1 MQYRDTVTV
10 AVPFRILRVFRSLT
24 LLAVLWTLAACTS
37 TEPEAHLEPIKSPND
52 EFAYRYIVLD
62 NGLRALLIS
71 NPQTPKAAA
80 SLDVEVGSGDN
91 PKDRE
96 GLAHFLEH
104 MLFLGTEKYPDAAEY
119 EEFITEHGGS
129 RNAYT
134 SFEHTNYFFDIDPD
148 HLAGALDRFA
158 QFFIAPN
165 FDSKYVERERNAVQA
180 EYQMGIKSDGR
191 RGLDVLQASM
201 NPAHPFSQ
209 FSVGSLDTLADR
221 PGASVRDDLLRFY
234 DKYYSANVM
243 RLAVLG
249 SDSLDSIEDM
259 VREVFSAVPNRE
271 VEQQDITQP
280 LFVEAQLPMLIKV
293 KPEGTRRQLE
303 VNFQIPEF
311 RDQYDAKPMAYVS
324 NLVGHEGEGSL
335 LSALKDAG
343 LADGLSSGTGLEW
356 RGGALFSI
364 TISLTEVG
372 VAQYETVLQH
382 VFAYLEMLQAGEPE
396 RRLFDEQ
403 ASLAELAFRFREP
416 STPFH
421 YVSVL
426 SNSMHYFAPQDT
438 LRGPYTLDR
447 FAPSETKRA
456 IGMLRPELAQVV
468 LTAPEVTTDEI
479 SPHYDVPYALAGPEA
494 VLLSRWVS
502 DDVAAMALP
511 EPNPFIADSV
521 ELVALGED
529 NPALPEV
536 VEEEERKRIW
546 FKQAV
551 DFRVP
556 KGAIYV
562 SFRSPLV
569 GQSAEQKAAALLY
582 TRAVK
587 DALNEYTYPAL
598 LAGLGFDFYRHS
610 QGISLRLSG
619 YNDKQLVLLDKLLTD
634 IASLEFDPNRVE
646 RIRREMILSYENTVA
661 RRPSS
666 QLIDDLRQ
674 AVSSG
679 EFDEQSM
686 IDALEALTL
695 ERLEQYRAEFWNS
708 ARAEALVYGNHP
720 ANAAAQL
727 SASLDRVLAPQGGQ
741 LALAPQVLA
750 LSEERSVQLQSNI
763 DHDDAVV
770 MWYLQGAGTSLADR
784 AHVALTAQIVQS
796 GFFQQLRTEQ
806 QLGYVVSSFP
816 WAQYD
821 MPALVLMVQSPSHSS
836 AAVTQ
841 AMDVFLNDTL
851 DAIDEDQFLRHR
863 AALIKDMLK
872 PDENLGERAEF
883 YWQAIAFREWG
894 FDAPQKMA
902 DAIRAIDYESW
913 RTAYEKLFLEK
924 RRSLLAFSAGA
935 QGDTPPE
942 NEAARYADPASLRS
956 ESAKHTV
963 DLAPL

>member
-259 VREVFSAVPNRE
+259 VREMFSAVPNRE

-382 VFAYLEMLQAGEPE
+382 VFAYLEMLQAG
-396 RRLFDEQ
+396 
-403 ASLAELAFRFREP
+403 
-416 STPFH
+416 
-421 YVSVL
+421 
-426 SNSMHYFAPQDT
+426 
-438 LRGPYTLDR
+438 
-447 FAPSETKRA
+447 
-456 IGMLRPELAQVV
+456 
-468 LTAPEVTTDEI
+468 
-479 SPHYDVPYALAGPEA
+479 
-494 VLLSRWVS
+494 
-502 DDVAAMALP
+502 
-511 EPNPFIADSV
+511 
-521 ELVALGED
+521 
-529 NPALPEV
+529 
-536 VEEEERKRIW
+536 
-546 FKQAV
+546 
-551 DFRVP
+551 
-556 KGAIYV
+556 
-562 SFRSPLV
+562 
-569 GQSAEQKAAALLY
+569 
-582 TRAVK
+582 
-587 DALNEYTYPAL
+587 
-598 LAGLGFDFYRHS
+598 
-610 QGISLRLSG
+610 
-619 YNDKQLVLLDKLLTD
+619 
-634 IASLEFDPNRVE
+634 
-646 RIRREMILSYENTVA
+646 
-661 RRPSS
+661 
-666 QLIDDLRQ
+666 
-674 AVSSG
+674 
-679 EFDEQSM
+679 
-686 IDALEALTL
+686 
-695 ERLEQYRAEFWNS
+695 
-708 ARAEALVYGNHP
+708 
-720 ANAAAQL
+720 
-727 SASLDRVLAPQGGQ
+727 
-741 LALAPQVLA
+741 
-750 LSEERSVQLQSNI
+750 
-763 DHDDAVV
+763 
-770 MWYLQGAGTSLADR
+770 
-784 AHVALTAQIVQS
+784 
-796 GFFQQLRTEQ
+796 
-806 QLGYVVSSFP
+806 
-816 WAQYD
+816 
-821 MPALVLMVQSPSHSS
+821 
-836 AAVTQ
+836 
-841 AMDVFLNDTL
+841 
-851 DAIDEDQFLRHR
+851 
-863 AALIKDMLK
+863 
-872 PDENLGERAEF
+872 
-883 YWQAIAFREWG
+883 
-894 FDAPQKMA
+894 
-902 DAIRAIDYESW
+902 
-913 RTAYEKLFLEK
+913 
-924 RRSLLAFSAGA
+924 
-935 QGDTPPE
+935 
-942 NEAARYADPASLRS
+942 
-956 ESAKHTV
+956 
-963 DLAPL
+963 